1 MSQRLPRVTADEVIL
16 VIEKVGFVLV
26 RQSGSHKI
34 FRHSLGK
41 RVTVPYHKG
50 RVLHPKVLANILED
64 ADLSREEFK
73 KLLTGY

>member
-1 MSQRLPRVTADEVIL
+1 VSQRLPRVTADEVIRVL
-16 VIEKVGFVLV
+16 EKVGFALA

-34 FRHSLGK
+34 YKSSDGK

-50 RVLHPKVLANILED
+50 KILHPKVLASILKD

-73 KLLTGY
+73 NLLAEH